1 MLSGRSW
8 SGNERNCC
16 FLNLGNDRFC
26 EMAPAAGLDFLQDGR
41 AVALV
46 DWDHDGQLDLW
57 ITNRNSPRVRFIH
70 NEMRN
75 VNHFLEV
82 RLTGAKCNRDAI
94 GARLELHLAGTS
106 HRTLYKSLRA
116 GEGFLSQ
123 SSKWAHFGLGT
134 SDRIE
139 KLVVRWPDGDVTEY
153 RSLPCDRRF
162 TIVQGAQ
169 PREWMP
175 PRAKLKL
182 AASNPVLPT
191 PTDKAR
197 IVIVERKNVPPM
209 QYESF
214 DGWAI
219 DFDRYREGP
228 LLINVWATWC
238 APCVAELS
246 DFRDHAESLRAAG
259 LNIVAISV
267 DGLRDGEKRN
277 PAAVRSTYEKHRF
290 PFEAGMAPEAT
301 VRLLERGPGLFL
313 NRNAPLPIP
322 SSFLFDKDGKIAVIY
337 TGPVNSKQLL
347 NDLKL
352 LEATQ
357 GDLLQATVPFPGRW
371 LDERRAKL
379 VSTAEAENASG
390 VESSRRLPLIAAV
403 ILGLVVFVVIVITV
417 MKRKRRGLVT
427 GDEPRFGRN

>member
-16 FLNLGNDRFC
+16 FLNLGDDRFC

-46 DWDHDGQLDLW
+46 DWDLDGKLDLW
-57 ITNRNSPRVRFIH
+57 IINRNAPRIRFVR
-70 NEMRN
+70 NDMQN
-75 VNHFLEV
+75 TAHFLAV
-82 RLTGAKCNRDAI
+82 RLTGTKCNRDAI
-94 GARLELHLAGTS
+94 GARLEVYLPGKPK
-106 HRTLYKSLRA
+106 RTLYKSLRA

-123 SSKWAHFGLGT
+123 SSKWAHFGLGAH
-134 SDRIE
+134 DRIE
-139 KLVVRWPDGDVTEY
+139 KLVVRWPGGDVSEY
-153 RSLPCDRRF
+153 RNLPCDRRL
-162 TIVQGAQ
+162 TIVQKAQ
-169 PREWMP
+169 PKVWSP
-175 PRAKLKL
+175 PRTTLKL
-182 AASNPVLPT
+182 VASQLVIPT

-197 IVIVERKNVPPM
+197 IVIVERKNIPPM

-219 DFDRYREGP
+219 DFDRYRGGP

-238 APCVAELS
+238 APCITELS
-246 DFRDHAESLRAAG
+246 DFRDHAESLKAAG

-267 DGLRDGEKRN
+267 DGIRDGEKRN
-277 PAAVRSTYEKHRF
+277 PAAVRSSYDKQKF

-337 TGPVNSKQLL
+337 TGPVTAKQLL

-352 LEATQ
+352 LNATP

-371 LDERRAKL
+371 LDERRARL
-379 VSTAEAENASG
+379 VSTAEAESTSDI
-390 VESSRRLPLIAAV
+390 ERSRRLPLIAAA
-403 ILGLVVFVVIVITV
+403 ISGLVVFILVVITV
-417 MKRKRRGLVT
+417 MKRRKRPLTAGNKSRSG
-427 GDEPRFGRN
+427 